1 MKQKFTFLT
10 KLMLLLC
17 GLMAGSGTMWGT
29 TDAGT
34 FIINFYDSS
43 KLTSTSGTG
52 LTNSNYSSFVDVP
65 SGATA
70 TDVVTSVSVTGT
82 VQYGKNGGLTA
93 GTSTAAGANSH
104 YVTFNIGNDYKV
116 TKCTVYATAYE
127 SGRWLLNGNAA
138 SSGSLGSKGT
148 AIANVTSPLV
158 WNNLGGLSALTF
170 KKDNGSGGNQKRLTI
185 YKIVCEYQVT
195 VVATALDVKTAPT
208 KVNYKVGETLDL
220 TGLVLDATVGGN
232 HVDVTSGYTAKID
245 ETTVTSGT
253 TTLNTVGA
261 QTITFTYGG
270 QTTTQTIHVGDLES
284 IDLTTTGVKTTYDEG
299 QTFDPENLVVTAT
312 YSDGEDT
319 PTTWTEDVDLG
330 DCSFAPDGT
339 LETTDDNIEV
349 SYTWGST
356 TKTADIAITVN
367 AAVPYTVTFN
377 AGTGSCGT
385 SSLTEA
391 SAKAGVTLP
400 TATIGVTG
408 WSFAGWA
415 TASTTNTEDKPTLYA
430 AGDTYK
436 PSDNCTLYAVYKFTE
451 GTEDDFIR
459 ATKLSEVKGASQVI
473 LVNGGKTL
481 TTDLSAKDALSES
494 EGVVT
499 AADKTVF
506 TLSGNDTDGYVLSS
520 ASGNIGVSSLPASNG
535 NHQDLAV
542 TSTNSTWS
550 ITTNSTANTFTFLNK
565 GGTNVGLEYYS
576 TDSKWVAYKTS
587 NPTNSSYYSTK
598 VYIPNWTS
606 VYNSNPAAIVNP
618 TVAWTTS
625 GDKTLY
631 VQNTNTYDNA
641 ANVTGIAKTPVY
653 TSSDETVATVS
664 AAGVVTAL
672 KAGSTTITATVEAET
687 GVNTEASITYD
698 VTVKDASNIAGIKAI
713 TDASSVVSFTADLTD
728 AVVTYVKGSHAF
740 IQDASGAIY
749 ASCGSSLTAGK
760 KINGAVSGSVKAA
773 NKIDEITAID
783 LSDATVT
790 DGVIPSASVISAAT
804 LAANKADY
812 EGKLVSIEDATV
824 TANLNNGSASGGKI
838 SDDSKV
844 TEINLYAPDSNI
856 DALKDAEGTFNG
868 YITLYGGSTVRLNIF
883 EQSQITLTKNA
894 PTAQSLTFESDAVE
908 LDEETSAYS
917 AFAGQTVSGAVG
929 DVTYSI
935 DSDDDDVVTSI
946 DDETG
951 AVVLSGNYGT
961 ATIKASAAAK
971 EVTEAGVTTPYTATT
986 KTYTVTVYPR
996 YTVTFNINGTADARR
1011 QTTHG
1016 AEIEIPSPASI
1027 GDYVFKGWSTT
1038 TVATTNVAPS
1048 TTSVTNAPTADA
1060 TYYAVYARKSG
1071 TAPVEHTSTFTIAQS
1086 SAPSSPYVSDGSSW
1100 TWSNL
1105 TFTTQSNG
1113 ACINNT
1119 NGSVTFTLPSGGT
1132 AISLNITK
1140 TGNTW
1145 AGAAAV
1151 VLKDASSNTVNTFT
1165 GTSLTFDFE
1174 GTYDKSA
1181 SYTMTNTTGSK
1192 AWVDHIDFIY
1202 TTGGYTYSA
1211 YCTTV
1216 PCGDVTMAVDKDS
1229 EDDYVYATFSSDEA
1243 VVFTSDVKVFALEV
1257 SGSALVKNEL
1267 ATGDFLITDESYE
1280 SGAVEGGYYVPAGNG
1295 VLLRAVDVAKI
1306 VYYYPTT
1313 EQMAENNPDVPSN
1326 MLIAGTGSTP
1336 VDSSNKYYKL
1346 TYENADKDNFG
1357 FYWGALDGGPF
1368 LLKKGKAYLRLP
1380 KSASARCFLLDD
1392 ETTGIKSMDNGQ
1404 WIMDNGAVYD
1414 LQGRK
1419 VAQPTKGGLY
1429 IVNGKKVVI
1438 K

>member
-1 MKQKFTFLT
+1 
-10 KLMLLLC
+10 
-17 GLMAGSGTMWGT
+17 MWGAVSNGDVFERISAVGDLSDGDEIIFVNQAETYACGT
-29 TDAGT
+29 TQ
-34 FIINFYDSS
+34 N
-43 KLTSTSGTG
+43 
-52 LTNSNYSSFVDVP
+52 TNNRTPV
-65 SGATA
+65 AI
-70 TDVVTSVSVTGT
+70 SVTGHEYT
-82 VQYGKNGGLTA
+82 YSSSDNVQVFVVKINASGKYGFHTGSGYIYSASSSKNYLKTNTTA
-93 GTSTAAGANSH
+93 ASTAPSGTSAWSLSISNYVVSAKNESNTSYYLQFNGTSYFSQYTNSQ
-104 YVTFNIGNDYKV
+104 
-116 TKCTVYATAYE
+116 
-127 SGRWLLNGNAA
+127 
-138 SSGSLGSKGT
+138 SSPYIFKKRGVS
-148 AIANVTSPLV
+148 A
-158 WNNLGGLSALTF
+158 SAL
-170 KKDNGSGGNQKRLTI
+170 
-185 YKIVCEYQVT
+185 
-195 VVATALDVKTAPT
+195 AVKTAPT
-208 KVNYKVGETLDL
+208 KVNYKKGETLSL
-220 TGLVLDATVGGN
+220 SGLVLDATVGGN
-232 HVDVTSGYTAKID
+232 HVDVNSGYTA
-245 ETTVTSGT
+245 SPANGA
-253 TTLNTVGA
+253 TLNSVGA
-261 QTITFTYGG
+261 QTVTLTYGG
-270 QTTTQTIHVGDLES
+270 QSTTQTIHVGDLES
-284 IDLTTTGVKTTYDEG
+284 IALTTTSVKTTYDEG
-299 QTFDPENLVVTAT
+299 QSFDPTNLVVTAT

-319 PTTWTEDVDLG
+319 PTTWTESVDLG
-330 DCSFAPDGT
+330 DCSFDPDGA
-339 LETTDDNIEV
+339 LETTDDKVTV

-356 TKTADIAITVN
+356 EKTADIAITVN

-415 TASTTNTEDKPTLYA
+415 TASVSNTDVEPTLYA
-430 AGDTYK
+430 AGDIYK
-436 PSDNCTLYAVYKFTE
+436 PIDDCTLYAVYKFSE
-451 GTEDDFIR
+451 GTEGEYKR
-459 ATKLSEVKGASQVI
+459 ATQLSEITAASTIAV
-473 LVNGGKTL
+473 VSTYASKSL
-481 TTDLSAKDALSES
+481 TYDLSDLTALSET
-494 EGVVT
+494 EGKVT
-499 AADKTVF
+499 PSSKAILTF
-506 TLSGNDTDGYVLSS
+506 TGDNTTGFTISGGNDP
-520 ASGNIGVSSLPASNG
+520 IGATSLPSSNG
-535 NHQDLAV
+535 SS
-542 TSTNSTWS
+542 TSLSLTSSNSLWKVDASTCTETGYDNSFVFKNTN
-550 ITTNSTANTFTFLNK
+550 
-565 GGTNVGLEYYS
+565 GTNVALEHDGS
-576 TDSKWVAYKTS
+576 NWLAYRS
-587 NPTNSSYYSTK
+587 SSYKSLKYYAFK
-598 VYIPNWTS
+598 VYVPDWTS

-664 AAGVVTAL
+664 EAGVVTAL

-687 GVNTEASITYD
+687 GVNTEASVTYE
-698 VTVKDASNIAGIKAI
+698 VTVKDASNVAGIKAI
-713 TDASSVVSFTADLTD
+713 TSAASVVTFTADLTD
-728 AVVTYVKGSHAF
+728 AVVTYVNGSHAF
-740 IQDASGAIY
+740 IQDASGAVY

-773 NKIDEITAID
+773 NQIDEITAID

-790 DGVIPSASVISAAT
+790 DGVIPSAAVITAAT

-812 EGKLVSIEDATV
+812 EGKLVSIEGATV
-824 TANLNNGSASGGKI
+824 TESKTSGTTSGGKI
-838 SDDSKV
+838 SDDSEV

-856 DALKDAEGTFNG
+856 EALKDAEGTFNG
-868 YITLYGGSTVRLNIF
+868 YITLYNGNTIRFNIF

-908 LDEETSAYS
+908 LDEETDAYS
-917 AFAGQTVSGAVG
+917 AFTGQAVSGAVG

-951 AVVLSGNYGT
+951 AVVLSGNLGT
-961 ATIKASAAAK
+961 ATIKATAAAK
-971 EVTEAGVTTPYTATT
+971 EVTVAGVTTPYTATT

-1011 QTTHG
+1011 QATHG
-1016 AEIEIPSPASI
+1016 AEVEIPSPAAI

-1038 TVATTNVAPS
+1038 TVAATDVAPS
-1048 TTSVTNAPTADA
+1048 TTTVTNAPTADA

-1105 TFTTQSNG
+1105 TFTTQGNG

-1119 NGSVTFTLPSGGT
+1119 DGSVTFTLPSGGT

-1174 GTYDKSA
+1174 GTYDQSA
-1181 SYTMTNTTGSK
+1181 SYTLTNTTSK
-1192 AWVDHIDFIY
+1192 NAWVDHIDFIY
-1202 TTGGYTYSA
+1202 TTGGISYSA

-1229 EDDYVYATFSSDEA
+1229 EDDYVYATFSSDED
-1243 VVFTSDVKVFALEV
+1243 VVFTSDVQVFALEV
-1257 SGSALVKNEL
+1257 SGSSLVKNEL
-1267 ATGDFLITDESYE
+1267 TTGDFLITDESYE

-1313 EQMAENNPDVPSN
+1313 EQKAEDNPAVPSN
-1326 MLIAGTGSTP
+1326 KLIAGTGSTP

-1380 KSASARCFLLDD
+1380 KSASARYFSLDD
-1392 ETTGIKSMDNGQ
+1392 ETTGINSMDNGQ
-1404 WIMDNGAVYD
+1404 FSIDNEAVYD

-1429 IVNGKKVVI
+1429 IVNGKKVVL

>member
-1 MKQKFTFLT
+1 
-10 KLMLLLC
+10 
-17 GLMAGSGTMWGT
+17 MWGT
-29 TDAGT
+29 DVT
-34 FIINFYDSS
+34 FQRI
-43 KLTSTSGTG
+43 TSTED
-52 LTNSNYSSFVDVP
+52 LEV
-65 SGATA
+65 
-70 TDVVTSVSVTGT
+70 
-82 VQYGKNGGLTA
+82 GKR
-93 GTSTAAGANSH
+93 
-104 YVTFNIGNDYKV
+104 YIIV
-116 TKCTVYATAYE
+116 YE
-127 SGRWLLNGNAA
+127 SRNVAMGAI
-138 SSGSLGSKGT
+138 SSSKGT
-148 AIANVTSPLV
+148 EISVDISDHQITLSESSTVNVLT
-158 WNNLGGLSALTF
+158 LGGTTNAYTLLGNQGDKYIGGASSTSITTNASVADNSYKWKITF
-170 KKDNGSGGNQKRLTI
+170 SSNNAVINNVLNSTRYIRHNGSSDWRHYTSSNGNPTQLYKEVTI
-185 YKIVCEYQVT
+185 S
-195 VVATALDVKTAPT
+195 ATALSVKTAPT
-208 KVNYKVGETLDL
+208 KLNYKVGETLDL

-232 HVDVTSGYTAKID
+232 HVDVTSGYTA
-245 ETTVTSGT
+245 SPANGA
-253 TTLNTVGA
+253 TLNSVGA
-261 QTITFTYGG
+261 QTVTFTYGG
-270 QTTTQTIHVGDLES
+270 QTATQTIHVGDLES
-284 IDLTTTGVKTTYDEG
+284 IALTTTSVKTTYDEG
-299 QTFDPENLVVTAT
+299 QSFDPTNLVVTAT
-312 YSDGEDT
+312 YSDGET
-319 PTTWTEDVDLG
+319 TATTWTEDVDLE
-330 DCSFAPDGT
+330 DCTFDPDGT
-339 LETTDDNIEV
+339 LETTDDNVEV

-356 TKTADIAITVN
+356 EKTANIAITVN
-367 AAVPYTVTFN
+367 AASAYTVTFN

-415 TASTTNTEDKPTLYA
+415 TTSISNTDVEPTLYA

-436 PSDNCTLYAVYKFTE
+436 PNDNCTLYAVYKFSE
-451 GTEDDFIR
+451 GTEGEYKR
-459 ATKLSEVKGASQVI
+459 ATQLSEITSASTIAV
-473 LVNGGKTL
+473 VSTYASKSL
-481 TTDLSAKDALSES
+481 TYDLSDLTALSET
-494 EGVVT
+494 EGKVT
-499 AADKTVF
+499 PSSKAILTF
-506 TLSGNDTDGYVLSS
+506 TGDNTTGFTISGGNDP
-520 ASGNIGVSSLPASNG
+520 IGATSLPSSNG
-535 NHQDLAV
+535 AS
-542 TSTNSTWS
+542 TSLSLTSSNSLWKVEASTCTETGYDNSFVFKNTN
-550 ITTNSTANTFTFLNK
+550 
-565 GGTNVGLEYYS
+565 GTNVALEHDGS
-576 TDSKWVAYKTS
+576 NWLAYRS
-587 NPTNSSYYSTK
+587 SSYKSLKYYAFK
-598 VYIPNWTS
+598 VYVPDWTS
-606 VYNSNPAAIVNP
+606 VYNSNPAAMVNP
-618 TVAWTTS
+618 TIAWTTD

-631 VQNTNTYDNA
+631 VKNTNTYDNA

-672 KAGSTTITATVEAET
+672 KAGSTTITAKVEAET
-687 GVNTEASITYD
+687 GVNTEASVTYE
-698 VTVKDASNIAGIKAI
+698 VTVKNASNVAGIKAI
-713 TDASSVVSFTADLTD
+713 TSTASVVTFTADLTD
-728 AVVTYVKGSHAF
+728 AVVTYVNGDHAF
-740 IQDASGAIY
+740 IQDASGAVY

-773 NKIDEITAID
+773 NQIDEITAID

-790 DGVIPSASVISAAT
+790 DGVIPSAAVITAAT

-812 EGKLVSIEDATV
+812 EGKLVSIEGATV
-824 TANLNNGSASGGKI
+824 TESKTSGTTSGGKI

-844 TEINLYAPDSNI
+844 TEINLYSPDSNI
-856 DALKDAEGTFNG
+856 EALKDAEGTFNG
-868 YITLYGGSTVRLNIF
+868 YITLYNGSTVRLNIF

-894 PTAQSLTFESDAVE
+894 PTAQSLTFASDAVE
-908 LDEETSAYS
+908 LDEDTDDYDD
-917 AFAGQTVSGAVG
+917 FAGQAVSGAVG

-1016 AEIEIPSPASI
+1016 AEVEIPSPAAI

-1038 TVATTNVAPS
+1038 TVAATNVAPS
-1048 TTSVTNAPTADA
+1048 TTSVTNAPIADA
-1060 TYYAVYARKSG
+1060 TYYAVYARATG
-1071 TAPVEHTSTFTIAQS
+1071 TPVVEHTSTFTIAQA
-1086 SAPSSPYVSDGSSW
+1086 SAPSSPYVEDGTSW

-1105 TFTTQSNG
+1105 TFTTTNNG
-1113 ACINNT
+1113 ACINKT
-1119 NGSVTFTLPSGGT
+1119 DGSVTFTLPSGGK
-1132 AISLNITK
+1132 AKSLDITK
-1140 TGNTW
+1140 TGNSW
-1145 AGAAAV
+1145 SGDASV
-1151 VLKDASSNTVNTFT
+1151 VLKDASSNTVKTYT
-1165 GTSLTFDFE
+1165 GSSLTFTFTE
-1174 GTYDKSA
+1174 GTYDQSA
-1181 SYTMTNTTGSK
+1181 SYTLTNTTSK
-1192 AWVDHIDFIY
+1192 NAWVDHITFVY
-1202 TTGGYTYSA
+1202 TTGGISYSA

-1229 EDDYVYATFSSDEA
+1229 EDDYVYATFSSDED

-1267 ATGDFLITDESYE
+1267 TTGDFLITDESYE

-1313 EQMAENNPDVPSN
+1313 EQKAEDNPAVPSN
-1326 MLIAGTGSTP
+1326 KLIAGTGSTP

-1380 KSASARCFLLDD
+1380 KPASARFFSLDD
-1392 ETTGIKSMDNGQ
+1392 ETTGINSMDNGQ
-1404 WIMDNGAVYD
+1404 FSIDNEAVYD

-1429 IVNGKKVVI
+1429 IVNGKKVVL